1 MSPRAILPAML
12 AGISLAAALANP
24 AAALDRRVT
33 IVNKTG
39 YTIMEFY
46 GSNTGTN
53 SWEEDIFGRDVL
65 PSGRSMVINFNDG
78 TGYCM
83 FDFKAVFDDGD
94 VIVSEDI
101 NICEIGTYTYN

>member
-1 MSPRAILPAML
+1 MSLRTALTSAALI
-12 AGISLAAALANP
+12 AALASP
-24 AAALDRRVT
+24 AAALDRRVQ
-33 IVNKTG
+33 IINKTG

-53 SWEEDIFGRDVL
+53 SWEEDIFGPDVL
-65 PSGRSMVINFNDG
+65 PSGRTMIINFDDG

-94 VIVSEDI
+94 VLVSENI
-101 NICEIGTYTYN
+101 NICEIGTYTYH